1 MYRKFTDLNL
11 LTYSS
16 MSSHYCPYMRLK
28 SSNEK
33 TNSASI
39 AQINVARTPT
49 ILIATKESPIKEQ
62 LVILGYPGKF
72 SCAPTKLTIAIGFQN
87 HGEFESTWKRAS
99 VPALSHSC
107 SVGATQLPFAFRV
120 VPFFLSQLLTLL
132 EKGIEIQAQD
142 LLCK

>member
-11 LTYSS
+11 LMYSS

-28 SSNEK
+28 SSNKK

-72 SCAPTKLTIAIGFQN
+72 SCAPTKLTIGFQN

-99 VPALSHSC
+99 VPTLSHLLNWSYT
-107 SVGATQLPFAFRV
+107 ATFCIQSGSI
-120 VPFFLSQLLTLL
+120 FLDSTLLTLL
-132 EKGIEIQAQD
+132 EKEIEIQAQG